1 MVNYYKVLGVP
12 QNASSS
18 DIKKAFHQLALQ
30 IHPDKNP
37 GDKEAAEE
45 RFKQV
50 SEAYHVL
57 SDAKKRKDYHRSRW
71 SHTRGEI
78 RGDDRTRG
86 EIRGDDRTRGEI
98 RGDGHTRGEIR
109 GDGHTRGEI
118 RGDGHTRGEIRGDG
132 HTRGE
137 IRGDGHTRGEIRG
150 DGHTRGE
157 IRGDGH
163 TRGEIRGDGHTR
175 GEIRGDGH
183 TRGEIRGDGHIKG
196 EIRGDGRTKVELRG
210 DARDKTHL
218 EEELCFQRPCCSF
231 QKVTEDEDLF
241 SGDCWFTG
249 PMTPSRRTSSPF
261 FSVTPIVDTGFSTFV
276 SQGSKLSPC
285 ASETH
290 VPYVSHGMGKFRLV
304 TTCSWIVNGKRVVTK
319 KVVEN
324 MRGPMKIE
332 NEHLLC
338 RNPSRDWKLMENPCS

>member
-57 SDAKKRKDYHRSRW
+57 SDAKKRKDYDRSRW
-71 SHTRGEI
+71 SRTRGEI

-86 EIRGDDRTRGEI
+86 EIRGDGHTRGEIRGDGRTRGEI

-137 IRGDGHTRGEIRG
+137 IRGDGRTKVELRG
-150 DGHTRGE
+150 DGR
-157 IRGDGH
+157 
-163 TRGEIRGDGHTR
+163 
-175 GEIRGDGH
+175 
-183 TRGEIRGDGHIKG
+183 IKG
-196 EIRGDGRTKVELRG
+196 EIRGDGRTKVELRD

-218 EEELCFQRPCCSF
+218 EEELCFQRPRCSF

-249 PMTPSRRTSSPF
+249 PMAQSRRASSPF

-324 MRGPMKIE
+324 MRGPMEIE
-332 NEHLLC
+332 NERLLC
-338 RNPSRDWKLMENPCS
+338 RNPSRDW

>member
-57 SDAKKRKDYHRSRW
+57 SDAKKRKDYDRSRW
-71 SHTRGEI
+71 S
-78 RGDDRTRG
+78 RTRG
-86 EIRGDDRTRGEI
+86 EIRGDS
-98 RGDGHTRGEIR
+98 HTRGEIR

-137 IRGDGHTRGEIRG
+137 IRGDGHTSE
-150 DGHTRGE
+150 D
-157 IRGDGH
+157 
-163 TRGEIRGDGHTR
+163 
-175 GEIRGDGH
+175 
-183 TRGEIRGDGHIKG
+183 
-196 EIRGDGRTKVELRG
+196 IRGDGRTKVELRG

-218 EEELCFQRPCCSF
+218 EEELCFRRPRCTF

-241 SGDCWFTG
+241 SGDCWLTG
-249 PMTPSRRTSSPF
+249 PMAQSRRASPPF
-261 FSVTPIVDTGFSTFV
+261 FSVTPIMDTGFSTFM
-276 SQGSKLSPC
+276 SLGSKLSPC

-332 NEHLLC
+332 NERLLH

>member
-50 SEAYHVL
+50 SEAYRIL
-57 SDAKKRKDYHRSRW
+57 SDAKKRKDYDRSRW
-71 SHTRGEI
+71 S
-78 RGDDRTRG
+78 RTRG
-86 EIRGDDRTRGEI
+86 EIRGDS
-98 RGDGHTRGEIR
+98 HTRGEIR

-118 RGDGHTRGEIRGDG
+118 RGDGHTSED
-132 HTRGE
+132 
-137 IRGDGHTRGEIRG
+137 
-150 DGHTRGE
+150 
-157 IRGDGH
+157 
-163 TRGEIRGDGHTR
+163 
-175 GEIRGDGH
+175 
-183 TRGEIRGDGHIKG
+183 
-196 EIRGDGRTKVELRG
+196 IRGDGRTKVELRG

-218 EEELCFQRPCCSF
+218 EEELCFRRPRCTF

-249 PMTPSRRTSSPF
+249 PMAQSRRASSPF
-261 FSVTPIVDTGFSTFV
+261 FSVTPIMDTGFSTFM
-276 SQGSKLSPC
+276 SLGSKLSPC

-304 TTCSWIVNGKRVVTK
+304 TTCSWIVNGQRVVTK
-319 KVVEN
+319 KVVED

-332 NEHLLC
+332 NERLLH

>member
-50 SEAYHVL
+50 SEAYRIL
-57 SDAKKRKDYHRSRW
+57 SDAKKRKDYDRSRW
-71 SHTRGEI
+71 S
-78 RGDDRTRG
+78 RTRG
-86 EIRGDDRTRGEI
+86 EIRGDS
-98 RGDGHTRGEIR
+98 HTRGEI
-109 GDGHTRGEI
+109 
-118 RGDGHTRGEIRGDG
+118 
-132 HTRGE
+132 
-137 IRGDGHTRGEIRG
+137 
-150 DGHTRGE
+150 
-157 IRGDGH
+157 
-163 TRGEIRGDGHTR
+163 
-175 GEIRGDGH
+175 
-183 TRGEIRGDGHIKG
+183 
-196 EIRGDGRTKVELRG
+196 IRGDGR
-210 DARDKTHL
+210 RDKTHL
-218 EEELCFQRPCCSF
+218 EEELCFRRPRCTF

-249 PMTPSRRTSSPF
+249 PMAQSRRASSPF
-261 FSVTPIVDTGFSTFV
+261 FSVTPIMDTGFSTFM
-276 SQGSKLSPC
+276 SLGSKLSPC

-304 TTCSWIVNGKRVVTK
+304 TTCSWIVNGQRVVTK
-319 KVVEN
+319 KVVED

-332 NEHLLC
+332 NERLLH
-338 RNPSRDWKLMENPCS
+338 RNPSRDWDLEFAY